1 MTDVFIA
8 EVRRSLRASLF
19 TRLRP
24 YGLSQ
29 DEVTRLVAS
38 ATDNAMKTAAIPDLA
53 VAASLSGPVADALRT
68 AAPDSPALKTYD
80 AARKG
85 LPDGVR
91 ELAERAPE
99 AT

>member
-29 DEVTRLVAS
+29 EDVTRLVAS
-38 ATDNAMKTAAIPDLA
+38 ATDSAMKAAAIPDLA
-53 VAASLSGPVADALRT
+53 IAASLSGPVADALRA
-68 AAPDSPALKTYD
+68 AAPESPVLKTYED
-80 AARKG
+80 TRKG
-85 LPDGVR
+85 LSSGVR
-91 ELAERAPE
+91 QLAERQE
-99 AT
+99 G

>member
-38 ATDNAMKTAAIPDLA
+38 ATDNAMKVAAIPDLV
-53 VAASLSGPVADALRT
+53 VAASLSGPVADALRA
-68 AAPDSPALKTYD
+68 AAPESPVLRTYD
-80 AARKG
+80 EARNG
-85 LPDGVR
+85 LSSGVR
-91 ELAERAPE
+91 ELAERPLE
-99 AT
+99 V

>member
-24 YGLSQ
+24 FGLSQ

-38 ATDNAMKTAAIPDLA
+38 ATDSAMKVAAIPALA
-53 VAASLSGPVADALRT
+53 SAAGLSAPVANALRT
-68 AAPDSPALKTYD
+68 AAPDSPALAAYD
-80 AARKG
+80 AARAD

-91 ELAERAPE
+91 ELVDAVIE
-99 AT
+99 A

>member
-29 DEVTRLVAS
+29 DDVTRLVAS
-38 ATDNAMKTAAIPDLA
+38 ATDNAMKAAAIPDLA
-53 VAASLSGPVADALRT
+53 VAASLSGPVADALRA
-68 AAPDSPALKTYD
+68 AAPESPALKTYED
-80 AARKG
+80 TRKG
-85 LPDGVR
+85 LSSGVR
-91 ELAERAPE
+91 QLAERQE
-99 AT
+99 E